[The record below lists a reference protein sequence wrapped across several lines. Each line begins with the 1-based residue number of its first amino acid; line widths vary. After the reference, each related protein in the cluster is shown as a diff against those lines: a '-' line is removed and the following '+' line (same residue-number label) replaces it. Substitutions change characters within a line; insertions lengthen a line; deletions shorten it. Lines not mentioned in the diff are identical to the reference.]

1 MFRLFILLNLLLL
14 NLFACKGGYQS
25 CIQKINDSLS
35 IQKNSLYIPVKGNK
49 RLVYTPCKLNEKV
62 LKHDPFLGLS
72 LVTDKSN
79 FAYDFDVNM
88 RIQLG
93 EAVVDAKEVREGKI
107 TQEQLGLSRL
117 ARFNENYKAPALLMS
132 SCCSLEGLVTPRGI
146 IQKEY
151 LAHFLGQERVEY
163 GDIGIRVSESKNG
176 VKVVA
181 SDPFLENNPYKK
193 GDIIHT
199 LNGEKVTTAAALM
212 RKILLS
218 KPGSSFHI
226 VVKRGSEI
234 LSFQTNSV
242 ARVGGGLVSDTF
254 LERRGIYFDEKL
266 HIVELEKKFT
276 SQGLLIGDRLIKVN
290 GVTVKNQEELRE
302 YVEDFKEFSSLLFER
317 KEFQFFVNIK

>member
-1 MFRLFILLNLLLL
+1 VLRLFVLLNLLFL

-25 CIQKINDSLS
+25 CIKKINDSYS

-49 RLVYTPCKLNEKV
+49 RLVYTSCKLNEKV
-62 LKHDPFLGLS
+62 LKHDSFLGLS
-72 LVTDKSN
+72 LVADKSD
-79 FAYDFDVNM
+79 FAYDFDINM

-93 EAVVDAKEVREGKI
+93 EAVVDAREVREGKI
-107 TQEQLGLSRL
+107 TQEQLGLSHL
-117 ARFNENYKAPALLMS
+117 ARFSENYKAPALLMS
-132 SCCSLEGLVTPRGI
+132 SCCSLEGLATPRGI

-199 LNGEKVTTAAALM
+199 INGEKVTTAAALM

-218 KPGSSFHI
+218 KLGSSFS
-226 VVKRGSEI
+226 VKVKRGSE
-234 LSFQTNSV
+234 LLNFQTRSV
-242 ARVGGGLVSDTF
+242 ARLGGGLLSDTF
-254 LERRGIYFDEKL
+254 LERRGIYFDEDL
-266 HIVELEKKFT
+266 RIVKLEKKFS
-276 SQGLLIGDRLIKVN
+276 SQGLLVGDRLIKVN
-290 GVTVKNQEELRE
+290 GVFVKNQQQLRH
-302 YVEDFKEFSSLLFER
+302 YIEDFKEFSSLLFER